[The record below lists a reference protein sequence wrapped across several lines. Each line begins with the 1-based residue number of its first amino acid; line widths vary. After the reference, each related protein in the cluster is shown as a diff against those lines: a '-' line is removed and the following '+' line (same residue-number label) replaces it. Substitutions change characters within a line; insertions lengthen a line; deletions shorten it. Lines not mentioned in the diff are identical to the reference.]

1 MELLVVEHL
10 QCIAVD
16 EKQLVS
22 FDFSV
27 ARLDQAVVPGFLSP
41 LVTVQAQRNDPIHF
55 VLPLLANDVEQ
66 ALGADII
73 IGGRIVGRLLLIL
86 LEVLLGGGQVSGS
99 RLLPVLE
106 TLGKGCCLLGLV
118 HFGRHAVIVS
128 HFLRNLHHVQILK
141 RRTILNA
148 KLEVAFLVGDW
159 IAVKSQLAQLV
170 RILDRYHAVKL
181 FYSVVRQEYPLQPWT
196 VVQAL
201 DRLDKISSEIYFS
214 QGNKTIESFDM
225 RDEVVGQIKHA

>member
-1 MELLVVEHL
+1 M
-10 QCIAVD
+10 
-16 EKQLVS
+16 
-22 FDFSV
+22 

-41 LVTVQAQRNDPIHF
+41 LVAVQAQRNDPIHF

-66 ALGADII
+66 ALGADVV

-106 TLGKGCCLLGLV
+106 TLSKGCCLLGLV
-118 HFGRHAVIVS
+118 HFRRHAVVVS

-159 IAVKSQLAQLV
+159 IAIKSQLAQLV
-170 RILDRYHAVKL
+170 RILDRDHAVKL

-201 DRLDKISSEIYFS
+201 DRLD
-214 QGNKTIESFDM
+214 
-225 RDEVVGQIKHA
+225 